1 VQVVKVF
8 ISIVNKFKSL
18 MLKIKK
24 NGNYLGLMS
33 KIEFI
38 FLVGSGSW
46 SFDPHMLSLVAAQE
60 P

>member
-1 VQVVKVF
+1 
-8 ISIVNKFKSL
+8 